1 MIRQSHRVRLSLCP
15 FLWPSR
21 YGLRQPGP
29 IPEDYD
35 KAIEFF
41 PESCGFYFW
50 RASAYDE
57 IGQYQNAINDYTK
70 VIQFDPDEASLYL
83 LRVIALQKLYKFS
96 FANRDFNKACKLDK
110 SNC

>member
-1 MIRQSHRVRLSLCP
+1 MSVNQVIRA
-15 FLWPSR
+15 
-21 YGLRQPGP
+21 
-29 IPEDYD
+29 IKDYD

-41 PESCGFYFW
+41 PESGGFYFW

-83 LRVIALQKLYKFS
+83 LRGLLSKNYVSSPSPTKILIKLAS
-96 FANRDFNKACKLDK
+96 
-110 SNC
+110 